1 MNHLDCSELVKEKNA
16 EFDILKSQGTRIKPP
31 AGVLCAFTDGVSSKY
46 LDVLIYTQ

>member
-1 MNHLDCSELVKEKNA
+1 MVKEKNA
-16 EFDILKSQGTRIKPP
+16 EFDILNSQGTRIKPP